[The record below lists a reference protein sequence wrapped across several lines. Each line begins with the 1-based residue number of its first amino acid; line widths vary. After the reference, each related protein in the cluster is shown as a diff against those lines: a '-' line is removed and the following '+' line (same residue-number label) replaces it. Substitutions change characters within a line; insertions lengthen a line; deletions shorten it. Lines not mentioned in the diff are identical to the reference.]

1 MNALMLHL
9 KRLCSLSGVSGR
21 EEAVRDYILAQLA
34 ESPAEMKVTV
44 DPLGNVIAQVAGKRR
59 AARALLFA
67 AHMDE
72 VGLIIT
78 GATEEGYLRF
88 APVGGLDPA
97 VVYGRRV
104 LVNGHPGVIAGR
116 AFHQCSEAER
126 GKAVPLEKLRIDL
139 GAESREQAEKLARP
153 GDVAVFDS
161 GFVKLE
167 GGLFKARA
175 LDDRAGCA
183 LLLSLVQEVPEC
195 DVTLAFTVQEEVG
208 LRGAKTAAYTA
219 APDVAVVVDS
229 TTAADIAGVPEDKQ
243 VCRVGGGPVV
253 SFMDR
258 RTLYDRPLYESIRA
272 LAEKIGVPS
281 QTKTTIA
288 GGNDA
293 GAIHLSRGGVRV
305 AAVSLPCRYIH
316 SPSCVLSKKDL
327 THTAALLKAL
337 AERLPAEDGL
347 PPLDGG
353 RLPGGAG

>member
-1 MNALMLHL
+1 MSALMTHL
-9 KRLCSLSGVSGR
+9 KKLCSLDGVSGR
-21 EEAVRDYILAQLA
+21 EEAVREYILAQLA
-34 ESPAEMKVTV
+34 ASPAEMQVTV
-44 DPLGNVIAQVAGKRR
+44 DPLGSVIARVAGRR
-59 AARALLFA
+59 QAARTLLFA

-78 GATEEGYLRF
+78 GTTEDGYLRF

-104 LVNGHPGVIAGR
+104 RVNGHPGVIAGR
-116 AFHQCSEAER
+116 AFHQCSEDER
-126 GKAVPLEKLRIDL
+126 GKAVPLNKLLIDL
-139 GAESREQAEKLARP
+139 GAENEEEARKLARP

-161 GFVKLE
+161 EYTKLE
-167 GGLFKARA
+167 GGLLKARA

-183 LLLSLVQEVPEC
+183 LLLNLVEQTPEY

-208 LRGAKTAAYTA
+208 LRGAKAAAYTV

-229 TTAADIAGVPEDKQ
+229 TTAADIAGVPGDKQ

-258 RTLYDRPLYESIRA
+258 RTLYDRPLYEFTRA
-272 LAEKIGVPS
+272 LAERIGVPS
-281 QTKTTIA
+281 QTKTAVA

-316 SPSCVLSKKDL
+316 SPACVLSKKDL
-327 THTAALLKAL
+327 TNTAALLKAL
-337 AERLPAEDGL
+337 ADELPAENGL
-347 PPLDGG
+347 PPLA
-353 RLPGGAG
+353 GGAG